1 MEARE
6 MPFVMYDEVRNK
18 KKKVIKIT
26 GVMIVTD
33 SERPEKIYPDYVDE
47 YGNKRDKW
55 MKLEEFIDKYGSD
68 LLPVLT
74 RLNNT

>member
-1 MEARE
+1 MGVRE
-6 MPFVMYDEVRNK
+6 MPFVMYDEVLNK
-18 KKKVIKIT
+18 KEKVISIT
-26 GVMIVTD
+26 GVMVITD
-33 SERPEKIYPDYVDE
+33 SEKPEKIYSDYVDE

-55 MKLEEFIDKYGSD
+55 LELEEFINKYGSA

>member
-1 MEARE
+1 
-6 MPFVMYDEVRNK
+6 MPFVMYDEVLNK
-18 KKKVIKIT
+18 KEKVISIT
-26 GVMIVTD
+26 GVMVITD
-33 SERPEKIYPDYVDE
+33 SEKPEKIYSDYVDE

-55 MKLEEFIDKYGSD
+55 LELEEFINKYGSA